1 MSEAVVGVGPGAPV
15 AASTRSET
23 GALAAVDRAYA
34 RIAEVDRPEVWITLR
49 PRAEVEADVRAQLD
63 RAAAGADL
71 PLLGRL
77 VAVKNNIDVAGIP
90 TTAACPGATRTPE
103 RDATVVARLRDAG
116 AVVLGATNLDQ
127 FATGLVGTRS
137 PYGAVRAADHPD
149 RISGGSSSGSA
160 VAVALGIVD
169 LALGT
174 DTAGSGRVP
183 AALNGLVGV
192 KPTLGLVPTTGV
204 LPACRSL
211 DCVSVFARDLALA
224 ARATALIAGPDGQDA
239 LVRPVPADA
248 PLAADERPVLAVPRP
263 ADLTALAPS
272 WRAAFDRHL
281 DALRA
286 AGHVLREIDLS
297 PFLAAARL
305 LYDGAFVAERYAAV
319 GALVDPADGPE
330 PDGLD
335 PVVAG
340 IVRAAADLPA
350 HRYAADLVRL
360 AELRAEAEAA
370 LTGAD
375 ALVLPTTTHHPT
387 LAEVAA
393 APVAVNSRLGTFTN
407 FCNLF
412 GYAAV
417 AVPVDPG
424 TPAEAREH
432 VGVMV
437 LARPFQDAV
446 ALDVAARLLDVAG
459 PDAWGALDE
468 TPAGAPE
475 VLAAWHAPLVG
486 PGAPATVVPGA
497 GTPETAT
504 GAAPAADRAVDL
516 LVVGAHLSG
525 LPLHARLRRHGA
537 VPVHPPVPAS
547 TAAPAGTPL
556 TGGTVLPGG
565 TVRTAP
571 GYRLVALGD
580 PLDRPGLVRAP
591 GDPGRVTGEL
601 WRLPRPAV
609 AELLTESLPPLGFG
623 WVTLE
628 DGRTVLGYLCEDAAA
643 RHLPS
648 VPGGSWRDREASGA
662 VPATSGGTPE
672 VPDRASAAS
681 DVVPTGQPGSPAAG
695 PGAPTTAPAAS

>member
-1 MSEAVVGVGPGAPV
+1 VTEAAVGTVLV
-15 AASTRSET
+15 TE
-23 GALAAVDRAYA
+23 ALAVVDRAYA
-34 RIAEVDRPEVWITLR
+34 RVAEVDRPEVWITLR
-49 PRAEVEADVRAQLD
+49 PRADVEADVRAQAA

-90 TTAACPGATRTPE
+90 TTAACPGAGRLPGA
-103 RDATVVARLRDAG
+103 DATAVARLRAAG

-137 PYGAVRAADHPD
+137 PYGAVRSADHPD

-183 AALNGLVGV
+183 AALQGVIGV
-192 KPTLGLVPTTGV
+192 KPSLGLVPTTGV

-224 ARATALIAGPDGQDA
+224 ARATAIIAGPDGQDA
-239 LVRPVPADA
+239 LVRAVPADA
-248 PLAADERPVLAVPRP
+248 PLAAVEQPVIAVPRA
-263 ADLTALAPS
+263 ADLDALDPL
-272 WRAAFDRHL
+272 WRAAFDRHITT
-281 DALRA
+281 LRD
-286 AGHVLREIDLS
+286 AGHVLLEIDLR

-319 GALVDPADGPE
+319 GTLVDSD

-340 IVRAAADLPA
+340 IIRAAADLPA

-360 AELRAEAEAA
+360 AGLRAEAEQA
-370 LTGAD
+370 LAGAD
-375 ALVLPTTTHHPT
+375 VLLLPTTTHHPT

-393 APVAVNSRLGTFTN
+393 APVAVNARLGTFTN

-424 TPAEAREH
+424 TPAGAREH
-432 VGVMV
+432 VGVTV
-437 LARPFQDAV
+437 LARPAHDAV
-446 ALDVAARLLDVAG
+446 ALDVAARLLAVAG
-459 PDAWGALDE
+459 PAAWGALDG
-468 TPAGAPE
+468 TPPAPSA
-475 VLAAWHAPLVG
+475 VLDAWHAPAG
-486 PGAPATVVPGA
+486 SRADRDGQRAGTRDGAP
-497 GTPETAT
+497 
-504 GAAPAADRAVDL
+504 VDL

-525 LPLHARLRRHGA
+525 LPLHGRLRRHGA
-537 VPVHPPVPAS
+537 
-547 TAAPAGTPL
+547 
-556 TGGTVLPGG
+556 LPGG
-565 TVRTAP
+565 VVRTAP

-591 GDPGRVTGEL
+591 GGTGQVTGEL
-601 WRLPRPAV
+601 WRLPRAAV
-609 AELLTESLPPLGFG
+609 AELLTESLPPLGLG
-623 WVTLE
+623 WVALE

-643 RHLPS
+643 RSLPP
-648 VPGGSWRDREASGA
+648 VPGGSWRDRAASA
-662 VPATSGGTPE
+662 LAPVPA
-672 VPDRASAAS
+672 R
-681 DVVPTGQPGSPAAG
+681 
-695 PGAPTTAPAAS
+695 